1 MLVVQASISQSSM
14 ILLLTSSHPF
24 IYVRNNDAS
33 FVDEGAWDIIRN
45 EVIRLSISVNVSD
58 ATGSLLYR
66 LSVFGCAA
74 NRVCGSEVR
83 TNSSQLPSPISQH
96 ALF

>member
-14 ILLLTSSHPF
+14 ILLLTSSQPF

-33 FVDEGAWDIIRN
+33 VVDEGAWDIIRN

-58 ATGSLLYR
+58 ATGRCCTGFPFSAECCCSCGESCLR
-66 LSVFGCAA
+66 L
-74 NRVCGSEVR
+74 
-83 TNSSQLPSPISQH
+83 
-96 ALF
+96 